1 LIEETLEVLFEEFVR
16 TTGERVRRALV
27 AFFGVEI
34 GTEAA
39 AEAMRV
45 AWERW
50 PDVSSMDNPGGFLFR
65 VGQSHARP
73 NVRWARLRTTFPSNA
88 AATAQPDQ
96 AELID
101 LFAALGQLRPIQRAA
116 LVLVRCHGLTYGEA
130 AAVLEIN
137 ESAVTNHVHR
147 GTRRLREILGV
158 TP

>member
-16 TTGERVRRALV
+16 TIGERVRRALV
-27 AFFGVEI
+27 AFYGVEI

-50 PDVSSMDNPGGFLFR
+50 PDVSSMDNPGGYLFR
-65 VGQSHARP
+65 VGQSQARP
-73 NVRWARLRTTFPSNA
+73 NVRWARHRTTFPSTA
-88 AATAQPDQ
+88 TAATQPDYT
-96 AELID
+96 ELID
-101 LFAALGQLRPIQRAA
+101 LFAALTRLRPIQRAA

-130 AAVLEIN
+130 ATVLGIN

-147 GTRRLREILGV
+147 GTRRLREILEV